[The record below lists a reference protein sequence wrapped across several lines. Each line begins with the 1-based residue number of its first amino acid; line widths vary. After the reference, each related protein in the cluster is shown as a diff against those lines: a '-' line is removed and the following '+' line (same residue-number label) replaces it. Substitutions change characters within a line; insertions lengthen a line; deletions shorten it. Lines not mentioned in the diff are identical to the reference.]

1 MTEKV
6 ADPRR
11 VKKVDYEP
19 DIDGIQAGET
29 GYKPALM
36 RALNWYHAEQDR
48 KDATKHARSYVKA
61 HLSKSLVGFDK
72 AKGDV
77 VPTFGYLSRLVM
89 RGAKLSD
96 YHMQEL
102 HNYLTV
108 YSKFSEPVKA
118 ETNAAPRPSIQENM
132 DAKVRDYL
140 GNIEGVLDEF
150 ITDNKQF
157 DLESDLKSKE
167 IPKAYAPK
175 IESFLK
181 QKLREILEVLE
192 TKDRDLIEGYSNLK
206 KKHQKEYARFLANML
221 EGLNKYAAF
230 KQANRKPR
238 AKKAKPATVQVA
250 KLQFCKEYAELK
262 LVSQSPVEIIGASQV
277 WIYNIKNKRLSV
289 YRTDSGQGLQC
300 KGTRL
305 QNYDPEI
312 SETRTLRKPAEQ
324 TQSVLNSGKV
334 QLRKFMESLTTKT
347 SMPNGIV
354 NSDCIILRIVK

>member
-1 MTEKV
+1 MAEKV
-6 ADPRR
+6 ADPRK

-19 DIDGIQAGET
+19 AVDQIQAGET

-48 KDATKHARSYVKA
+48 KDATKHARSFVKA
-61 HLSKSLVGFDK
+61 HMPKLLVGFDK

-77 VPTFGYLSRLVM
+77 TPTYGYLSRLVM

-96 YHMQEL
+96 YHNQEL
-102 HNYLTV
+102 QKYLTG
-108 YSKFSEPVKA
+108 YSKFLEPVKA
-118 ETNAAPRPSIQENM
+118 ETNALPKPSIQENM

-140 GNIEGVLDEF
+140 GNIEGVLDDF
-150 ITDNKQF
+150 IKENKQF
-157 DLESDLKSKE
+157 DLEADLKSKE
-167 IPKAYAPK
+167 IPRAYAPK
-175 IESFLK
+175 IEIFLK

-192 TKDRDLIEGYSNLK
+192 TKDRDLVEGYSNLK
-206 KKHQKEYARFLANML
+206 KKHQKEYARFLASML

-238 AKKAKPATVQVA
+238 VKKVKPATVQVA
-250 KLQFCKEYAELK
+250 KLQYLKEYADLK
-262 LVSQSPVEIIGASQV
+262 LISVSPVEIIGASQA
-277 WIYNIKNKRLSV
+277 WIYNVKNKRLSV
-289 YRTDSGQGLQC
+289 YRTDSSQGLQC

-312 SETRTLRKPAEQ
+312 SETRTLRKPADQ

-334 QLRKFMESLTTKT
+334 QLRKFMESLTTK
-347 SMPNGIV
+347 SSAPNGII
-354 NSDCIILRIVK
+354 NADCVILRTIK